1 MTWAAFVTVVSVDD
15 RRRRKVDAVRYLKA
29 GLGGYGLL
37 TLGTATWKFRP
48 VAAVL
53 PFTWNRARIST
64 TPGCVVERWGV
75 SEMTTSFLLYAVYDG
90 RFGVAGLGTGA
101 ATGVTGG
108 LRSNKLMAAEG
119 GACWDSGEA
128 EGVGESKR
136 PRISAAVVFCG
147 CEEAEVDVVALVV
160 VDVAVE
166 PPKISARRSSLVL
179 WPPDTATTGSEE
191 VDISSP
197 SRSTL
202 TKGYH
207 GSGKRKTTRL

>member
-1 MTWAAFVTVVSVDD
+1 M
-15 RRRRKVDAVRYLKA
+15 YLKV
-29 GLGGYGLL
+29 GLGYCLL

-48 VAAVL
+48 VAVML

-64 TPGCVVERWGV
+64 TPGCVVERCGV
-75 SEMTTSFLLYAVYDG
+75 SEMTTSFLLYALYDG
-90 RFGVAGLGTGA
+90 ILGAAGLGGGA
-101 ATGVTGG
+101 AGVTGV
-108 LRSNKLMAAEG
+108 LRSNKLAAAVG
-119 GACWDSGEA
+119 GACWACGEA

-147 CEEAEVDVVALVV
+147 WGEAEVGVAALVV

-179 WPPDTATTGSEE
+179 WPPGTAATGSEG

-197 SRSTL
+197 SKSAL
-202 TKGYH
+202 TKGYR
-207 GSGKRKTTRL
+207 GSGKRKTTR